1 MPDLRHERH
10 FWGLEG
16 VVRSNVAVD
25 LEIAPLEATVTGTA
39 QFENEVL
46 VVLGTIENVEVRVLM
61 LQLINSGPFNI
72 RWPSSPTPYRLW
84 GVPSHLATKA

>member
-16 VVRSNVAVD
+16 VFRSNMAVD
-25 LEIAPLEATVTGTA
+25 LEIGTLEATVTGTA

-46 VVLGTIENVEVRVLM
+46 VVLGAIENVDVRVLM
-61 LQLINSGPFNI
+61 LQLI
-72 RWPSSPTPYRLW
+72 SSDL
-84 GVPSHLATKA
+84 